1 MNILGDREA
10 RHSEGMNL
18 GRCHPDKVL
27 DMSPTFLFV
36 CPSSRKSSWQ
46 LRQKR
51 TSLPIWVSSTLSLGR
66 EMRRPSLLPGW
77 MISCVYISV
86 YPICLPFCGFKT
98 AFDPCSVLCFFSLS
112 ASQAGFVI
120 HNFAFFVFK

>member
-1 MNILGDREA
+1 MNILGDRDA
-10 RHSEGMNL
+10 RHSGCMNL

-86 YPICLPFCGFKT
+86 YPICLPFCDFKT
-98 AFDPCSVLCFFSLS
+98 AFNPCSVFFSYSLHHMLVSSFIILLFLS
-112 ASQAGFVI
+112 LSE
-120 HNFAFFVFK
+120 